1 MNCVDP
7 QINNTHDR
15 PPLGYGIIATYNKG
29 DGIFGLVMCKSIYG
43 EIIIAHPLFF
53 YAQIKNPSAK
63 KNTPPL
69 ITGRLSV
76 IFSASF
82 LNPSHPQYP
91 VNLAQS
97 LSRVIRHFVRN
108 INERVCVLPACLV
121 DEVLDIKAVSTKE

>member
-53 YAQIKNPSAK
+53 YAQIQNPSAK
-63 KNTPPL
+63 KNTP
-69 ITGRLSV
+69 
-76 IFSASF
+76 FSASF
-82 LNPSHPQYP
+82 FYPSHPQHP

-97 LSRVIRHFVRN
+97 LRSVIRHFVRN

-121 DEVLDIKAVSTKE
+121 DEVLDIEAVSPEK

>member
-29 DGIFGLVMCKSIYG
+29 DETFSCHVYKICD

-53 YAQIKNPSAK
+53 YAQIQNPSAK

-121 DEVLDIKAVSTKE
+121 DEVLDIEAVSPEE